1 MKAEMLTHNEALI
14 FFSEIGNLIKSF
26 QLKDVFDILII
37 AALVYVFVTLFIK
50 TKSIPML
57 IGIFFLVLLYGLTS
71 IFNLPLTKMFFNS
84 FFGMFLIILV
94 VIFQKELRRLFEFI
108 GFLGLKKRIS
118 ASSCDSLGIILKT
131 VKKFAKNKIGAL
143 IVFPGAETID
153 GRVDGGIILNG
164 NISEPLLLSIFDD
177 SSPGHDGAV
186 IIKGDKIE
194 RFGVHLPLAENF
206 EAVKKFGT
214 RHRAALGLSEK
225 SDALCLVVSE
235 ERGVVSSARNGEIKD
250 IASDKEIEKEVRNF
264 FKEKFS
270 DKKISRYRKFLKK
283 NIIPICLSLGVAFV
297 FWAVFNY
304 QPAVI
309 QKNYLVSVEFR
320 NLPADF
326 ILDNLSDSEIVVT
339 LSGYEKDFKILDPAS
354 VKISLDVSETKLG
367 WHKVLVNKDSVKKP
381 SDFTIVNIEPPSVK
395 FRLAKME
402 TEDQSKQKQ

>member
-1 MKAEMLTHNEALI
+1 MLNHNEALI
-14 FFSEIGNLIKSF
+14 FFSEIGNLIKGF

-37 AALVYVFVTLFIK
+37 SAIAYVFVVLFVR

-57 IGIFFLVLLYGLTS
+57 IGIIFLVLLYGLTS

-84 FFGMFLIILV
+84 FFGMFLVVLV

-108 GFLGLKKRIS
+108 GFLGLKKRTS
-118 ASSCDSLGIILKT
+118 APNYDSLGIILKA

-143 IVFPGAETID
+143 IVFPGAEMID
-153 GRVDGGIILNG
+153 GRVDGGILLNG
-164 NISEPLLLSIFDD
+164 KISEPLLLSIFDD

-186 IIKGDKIE
+186 IIRGDKIE

-206 EAVKKFGT
+206 EAVRKFGT

-225 SDALCLVVSE
+225 SDALCIVVSE
-235 ERGVVSSARNGEIKD
+235 ERGTVSLARNGEIKD
-250 IASDKEIEKEVRNF
+250 IARDKEIEKEVRGF
-264 FKEKFS
+264 FEEKFS
-270 DKKISRYRKFLKK
+270 GKKISKYKKFLKK
-283 NIIPICLSLGVAFV
+283 NIIPICLSLGVAFI

-309 QKNYLVSVEFR
+309 QKNYLVPVEFR

-339 LSGYEKDFKILDPAS
+339 LSGFEKDFKILDPAS

-367 WHKVLVNKDSVKKP
+367 WHKILVSKDSVKKP
-381 SDFTIVNIEPPSVK
+381 SDFTIVSIEPASVK
-395 FRLAKME
+395 FRLAKIE
-402 TEDQSKQKQ
+402 EKKEE

>member
-1 MKAEMLTHNEALI
+1 MLTHNEALI
-14 FFSEIGNLIKSF
+14 FFSEIGNLIKNF

-37 AALVYVFVTLFIK
+37 AAITYVFVALFVR

-57 IGIFFLVLLYGLTS
+57 VGIIFLVLLYGLTS

-84 FFGMFLIILV
+84 FFGMFLVILV

-108 GFLGLKKRIS
+108 GFLGFKKRTS
-118 ASSCDSLGIILKT
+118 VPNYDSLGIILKAI
-131 VKKFAKNKIGAL
+131 KKFAEKKIGAL
-143 IVFPGAETID
+143 IVFPGTEMID
-153 GRVDGGIILNG
+153 SRVDGGILLNG
-164 NISEPLLLSIFDD
+164 KISEPLLLSIFDD

-186 IIKGDKIE
+186 IIRGDKIE

-206 EAVKKFGT
+206 EAVRKFGT

-225 SDALCLVVSE
+225 SDSLCLVVSE
-235 ERGVVSSARNGEIKD
+235 ERGTVSLARNGEIRD
-250 IASDKEIEKEVRNF
+250 IVGDKEIEKEVRGF
-264 FKEKFS
+264 FEEKFS
-270 DKKISRYRKFLKK
+270 GKKINRYKKFLKK
-283 NIIPICLSLGVAFV
+283 NIIPICLSVGVSFI

-309 QKNYLVSVEFR
+309 QKEYLVPVEFR
-320 NLPADF
+320 NLPDDF

-339 LSGYEKDFKILDPAS
+339 LSGYEKDFKILDSSS

-367 WHKVLVNKDSVKKP
+367 WHKVLVSKDSVKKP
-381 SDFTIVNIEPPSVK
+381 SDFTIVSIDPASVK

-402 TEDQSKQKQ
+402 ETKEE